1 MIAGKLLMATG
12 GQGLK
17 YIGQSEAF
25 TNSSGTTV
33 TIAPP
38 VGAVTGDLLVAFMGV
53 IGNFTWNAATGWTE
67 YIDAGTNPGLCVKVR
82 DHDGSANYTFQT
94 SSSASRHAA
103 QMFCIRNA
111 VINSVGSM
119 ATESG
124 GTVNMSGLTMSDA
137 GILFAVMAT
146 DNTNSNPSTPSGMT
160 LIDTTSPATSLGL
173 YSYRQ
178 DVSAGATGNRTSS
191 AGAAYTTQGV
201 LIGVI
206 EG

>member
-1 MIAGKLLMATG
+1 MIAGKLLMG
-12 GQGLK
+12 GGSQGMK
-17 YIGQSEAF
+17 YIGQSEAM
-25 TNSSGTTV
+25 TGANGSSI

-53 IGNFTWNAATGWTE
+53 SGSVTWNAATGWTE
-67 YIDAGTNPGLCVKVR
+67 YIDAGTNPGLCVKTR
-82 DHDGSANYTFQT
+82 EHNGSANYTFQT
-94 SSSASRHAA
+94 SLNANRHAA

-124 GTVNMSGLTMSDA
+124 GVVDMAGLTMSDA
-137 GILFAVMAT
+137 GILFAVLAT
-146 DNTNSNPSTPSGMT
+146 DNTNSNPTTPSGMT
-160 LIDTTSPATSLGL
+160 PIDTTSPGTALGL
-173 YSYRQ
+173 YSFMQ
-178 DVSAGATGNRTSS
+178 TVSAGATGNRTSS
-191 AGAAYTTQGV
+191 ANAIYTTQGV

>member
-1 MIAGKLLMATG
+1 MIAGKLLMG
-12 GQGLK
+12 GGSQGMK
-17 YIGQSEAF
+17 YIGQSEAM
-25 TNSSGTTV
+25 TGAVGTTI

-38 VGAVTGDLLVAFMGV
+38 VGAVTGDLLVAFMGAASSV
-53 IGNFTWNAATGWTE
+53 TWNAATGWTE
-67 YIDAGTNPGLCVKVR
+67 YIDAGTNPALCVKVR
-82 DHDGSANYTFQT
+82 DHNGSANYTFQT
-94 SSSASRHAA
+94 SFTAGRHAA

-124 GTVNMSGLTMSDA
+124 GTVDMSGLTMSDA

-146 DNTNSNPSTPSGMT
+146 NNTNSNPTTPSGMT
-160 LIDTTSPATSLGL
+160 LIDTTSPATALGL
-173 YSYRQ
+173 YSFKQ

-191 AGAAYTTQGV
+191 ANSIYTTQGV